1 MRHARLTHRSPLL
14 PLNAVANGLLG
25 LLMGL
30 CLCLAMAHTA
40 SAEPASPQNPT
51 QVPTT
56 REQALIVVPP
66 AKLFLV
72 STLYPYEPLTRRSQ
86 SPYALTQFQ
95 ALLGQA
101 LAKQQEGQL
110 SLTPNRETADYIVT
124 LTCSGLRPCSRYQL
138 AVAEAATH
146 QTVVTFMLS
155 GSWLPWGK
163 PPVERDSQQLAKG
176 LYHWLGQVTLGRGG
190 AYD

>member
-1 MRHARLTHRSPLL
+1 MRLSRLAHTSPLL

-30 CLCLAMAHTA
+30 CLCLAMAPTA
-40 SAEPASPQNPT
+40 SADPISPQSPVQEATTAEPAPVIP
-51 QVPTT
+51 
-56 REQALIVVPP
+56 PP

-86 SPYALTQFQ
+86 SPYAFTQFQ

-101 LAKQQEGQL
+101 LAQHGQGQL
-110 SLTPNRETADYIVT
+110 SLTPNRESADYIVT

-138 AVAEAATH
+138 AVAEADTH

-163 PPVERDSQQLAKG
+163 PPVARDSQQLAIG
-176 LYHWLGQVTLGRGG
+176 LYHWLGQVALGRGG